1 MEISAQVLFSQ
12 AMLGL
17 NNGAFYALLSLGLA
31 VIYGMLEVVNF
42 AHGAFYMLGA
52 FFALLGL
59 DYLETWTGVPGLR
72 IGFWPALV
80 LVPLL
85 VGTLGVAIEALMLRR
100 IARLE
105 PIYGLLLTFGLALI
119 LEGVFANNFN
129 SAGEPYNGKPESL
142 EGAVNLGFMLFPRYR
157 LFSMVLA
164 LAVCVAVWW
173 GIERT
178 RFGAQLRAGTENPEV
193 ARAFGIN
200 VPLLRSLTYFLG
212 TALAGLA
219 GVVAAP
225 IYAVGPHMGSEVIIV
240 IFAVVVIGGMG
251 SILGAVLTGLA
262 LGLLEGLVK
271 LVYPPLAN
279 TVIFIV
285 MALVLLWRPAGL
297 FGREA

>member
-1 MEISAQVLFSQ
+1 MDIQLQVVLSQ
-12 AMLGL
+12 MMLGL

-52 FFALLGL
+52 FLALLGL
-59 DYLETWTGVPGLR
+59 DYLEGWTGVSGLR
-72 IGFWPALV
+72 LGFWPALL

-85 VGTLGVAIEALMLRR
+85 VGLFGALVEILMLRR

-119 LEGVFANNFN
+119 LEGIFANNFN
-129 SAGEPYNGKPESL
+129 AAGEPYGGKPEIL
-142 EGAVNLGFMLFPRYR
+142 EGSLNLGFMMFPRYR

-164 LAVCVAVWW
+164 LGVCGLVWW

-178 RFGAQLRAGTENPEV
+178 RLGAQLRAGTENPDV

-212 TALAGLA
+212 AALAGLA

-225 IYAVGPHMGSEVIIV
+225 IYAVGPHMGSEIIIV

-271 LVYPPLAN
+271 VLYPPLSN

-297 FGREA
+297 FGREN

>member
-1 MEISAQVLFSQ
+1 MDIQLQVVLSQ
-12 AMLGL
+12 MMLGL

-52 FFALLGL
+52 FLALLGL
-59 DYLETWTGVPGLR
+59 DYLEGWTGVSGLR
-72 IGFWPALV
+72 LGFWPALL

-85 VGTLGVAIEALMLRR
+85 VGLFGALVEILMLRR

-119 LEGVFANNFN
+119 LEGIFANNFN
-129 SAGEPYNGKPESL
+129 AAGEPYGGKPEIL
-142 EGAVNLGFMLFPRYR
+142 EGSLDLGFMMFPRYR

-164 LAVCVAVWW
+164 LGVCGLVWW

-178 RFGAQLRAGTENPEV
+178 RLGAQLRAGTENPDV

-212 TALAGLA
+212 AALAGLA

-225 IYAVGPHMGSEVIIV
+225 IYAVGPHMGSEIIIV

-271 LVYPPLAN
+271 VLYPPLSN

-297 FGREA
+297 FGREN